1 MSLSKTTIYRKVV
14 RLCSINYSRKTAH
27 TPLAQTYVDK
37 QKKLEN
43 SCFDRKRPTT
53 LNAFTLS
60 KQCLKFKSYGKET
73 RRVLISQTVC

>member
-1 MSLSKTTIYRKVV
+1 MSQSKTTIHRKVV
-14 RLCSINYSRKTAH
+14 RLCPVNYSRKTAH
-27 TPLAQTYVDK
+27 VPVAQTYVDK

-60 KQCLKFKSYGKET
+60 KQCLKFKSYCEER
-73 RRVLISQTVC
+73 RRVQISQTVC